1 MSKNNKTKKNIGK
14 PKMVEWV
21 DRYDLEEWCL
31 LDW

>member
-1 MSKNNKTKKNIGK
+1 MAKNKKRNNIGQ

-21 DRYDLEEWCL
+21 DRYGLDEWCL